1 MSSSIK
7 VVKKDISGWFSNDI
21 DEEEIAMEIE
31 GQEAEG
37 WQLISSYG
45 IRTSQ
50 GTTNSGTDTLIFIYR
65 KQ

>member
-1 MSSSIK
+1 MTSSIK

-31 GQEAEG
+31 SQEAEG
-37 WQLISSYG
+37 WRLISSYG
-45 IRTSQ
+45 IRVSQ
-50 GTTNSGTDTLIFIYR
+50 QPSAGTDTLIFIYR

>member
-1 MSSSIK
+1 MTSSIK

-31 GQEAEG
+31 GQEAQG
-37 WQLISSYG
+37 WRLISSYG
-45 IRTSQ
+45 MRTSK
-50 GTTNSGTDTLIFIYR
+50 GSASSGTDTLIFIYR